1 MIDLS
6 IKMKQTLDYYSYHE
20 KFSFDYPC
28 EINCREMFENTIQ
41 TILSELTDGIQFFQ

>member
-6 IKMKQTLDYYSYHE
+6 IKMKQSFDYYSYHE

-28 EINCREMFENTIQ
+28 EIGCREMFENLLQPT
-41 TILSELTDGIQFFQ
+41 LSELTDGI